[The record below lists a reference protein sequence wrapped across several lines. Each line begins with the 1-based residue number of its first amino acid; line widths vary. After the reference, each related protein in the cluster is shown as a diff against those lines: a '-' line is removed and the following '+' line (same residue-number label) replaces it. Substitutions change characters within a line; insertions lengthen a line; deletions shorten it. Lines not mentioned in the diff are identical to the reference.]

1 MPRFA
6 SRAAGGAIAGLP
18 ITELQLAALADA
30 PPEGLQWF
38 HEPKLDGYRIVAE
51 RTAKGTRLL
60 SRRFKDWTSQFATI
74 AAAVEALAC
83 DGCVLDGEVCVVMP
97 DGRTSF
103 QSLQNA
109 LGGGAANLAFF
120 VFDLLA
126 LDGEV
131 LMAQPLEARKERL
144 AKLLAHAPAV
154 LRYCDHVEGNGAA
167 FFAAACKA
175 GLEGIIS
182 KQRAKPYSPG
192 RRGGW
197 QKTKCL
203 QRQEFVVAGYM
214 DPDGARTGI
223 GSLLLGVYA
232 DRTGHSPL
240 VYAGKVG
247 TGFSAKV
254 LTQIHAQLSALEQP
268 RSAFTPAPARAWTGP
283 GVHWVAPSVVCEVQ
297 FAEWTADGRL
307 RHPSFQGLRVDKAPT
322 DIIRERATHQTEAV
336 PEVRTG
342 QVTSAEKPAKAKTSA
357 KAPAKP
363 RAKPPAR
370 PKAKAKTIAKAGA

>member
-18 ITELQLAALADA
+18 ITELQLAALVDA
-30 PPEGLQWF
+30 PPEGTQWF

-51 RTAKGTRLL
+51 RTEQGTRLL
-60 SRRFKDWTSQFATI
+60 SRRFKDWTSQFETI
-74 AAAVEALAC
+74 AAAVDALAC
-83 DGCVLDGEVCVVMP
+83 DACVLDGEVCVVMP

-103 QSLQNA
+103 QALQNA

-144 AKLLAHAPAV
+144 ARLLAHAPAV

-167 FFAAACKA
+167 FFAAVCKA

-203 QRQEFVVAGYM
+203 QRQEFVVGGYA

-297 FAEWTADGRL
+297 FAEWTAEGRL

-322 DIIRERATHQTEAV
+322 DIIRERATHQTETVAV
-336 PEVRTG
+336 LPTER
-342 QVTSAEKPAKAKTSA
+342 VTPVAKPAKATA
-357 KAPAKP
+357 TAPAKP
-363 RAKPPAR
+363 RAKVAAR
-370 PKAKAKTIAKAGA
+370 TKAKTKAKAGA